1 MTRVENAATTWHCA
15 TKTFSFPQDFP
26 LVMGILNVTPDSF
39 SDGGTHN
46 QLADAVAWAHQMK
59 AEGAHIIDIGGESTR
74 PGFDEEGVS
83 LEEER
88 RRVLPV
94 AEALVKEGFIVSI
107 DTSKPEIMRE
117 TAALGVHI
125 LNDIRGF
132 TLPGALEAAA
142 STDCGLVI
150 MHRAAST
157 EYDNLIADVERFLR
171 EQSEK
176 LLALGVAKD
185 RLCWDPGFGFGKTV
199 EQNFELL
206 AATDYF
212 VGTGYPYLMGLS
224 RKSSIGAVTN
234 HSRPTERIYGSV
246 VGALMAIER
255 GAQVVRVHDCAA
267 TVDAIRVWQAT
278 EAAAER
284 VKNNQ

>member
-1 MTRVENAATTWHCA
+1 
-15 TKTFSFPQDFP
+15 
-26 LVMGILNVTPDSF
+26 MGVLNVTPDSF
-39 SDGGTHN
+39 SDGGAHN
-46 QLADAVAWAHQMK
+46 QLAQAVEWAHHMRE
-59 AEGAHIIDIGGESTR
+59 EGAHIIDIGGESTR

-107 DTSKPEIMRE
+107 DTSKPEMMRE

-150 MHRAAST
+150 MHRAST
-157 EYDNLIADVERFLR
+157 TECDNLIADVERFLQM
-171 EQSEK
+171 QSEC
-176 LLALGVAKD
+176 LLALGVSRD

-206 AATDYF
+206 AATDRF
-212 VGTGYPYLMGLS
+212 VTMGYPYLMGLS
-224 RKSSIGAVTN
+224 RKSSIGHVTG
-234 HSRPTERIYGSV
+234 HARPMDRIYGSA
-246 VGALMAIER
+246 VGALIAIER
-255 GAQVVRVHDCAA
+255 GAQIVRVHDCSA
-267 TVDAIRVWQAT
+267 TQDAIRVWEAT
-278 EAAAER
+278 EQAAAR
-284 VKNNQ
+284 LNQQK